1 MSNNVLIGA
10 ALHGADRLRAGQVPT
25 DLERLLLDVLRTVLS
40 EEEIRDWGRVHRETV
55 AKRPVSAGYGLAD
68 LRSRARELSEEAL
81 AHPNVSFLSTEA
93 LAEGAPLWSAE
104 FAAGVRKSGFGVVGF
119 AGVSHGDGTQ
129 AGPFRAT
136 WHLDH
141 GPAPSSR
148 VLFDGPV
155 TDRVSFGT
163 HAATEPHDALARAL
177 DDLTRACDAAVA
189 DLETERP
196 GQIFVGVAREV
207 LKLRV
212 FLRTRLGGP
221 PEIPLRFLLG
231 RADTTVLF
239 HRRALELNP
248 GSDGTALRL
257 RYGGERPPFP
267 SGALE
272 YATYRAGQPS
282 PWSAPVPLA
291 LRSVTAPS
299 LVSYRDDLHVVFARP
314 GDQRLM
320 WSRLRDG
327 TWSAP
332 APIGGSGSR
341 QRAALTVHED
351 RLYSFHTTPDGQ
363 VLWNRFD
370 GSAWTREARM
380 DGWDSPVSPDVASH
394 GGHLWVARRD
404 HGKRMH
410 LDRLGPDLGSGFTH
424 CFTDSASDSAP
435 ALVSTGDALWIAHRG
450 LDDQVHVRRNAS
462 PSDPAGW
469 RTHTPA
475 HGLLTERSPTLVDH
489 PGLGLHLLARDTDG
503 RLRLGARADGGG
515 WDEPAVPAHDGGF
528 PALDAGG
535 AAFHH
540 GRLYVMYRR

>member
-10 ALHGADRLRAGQVPT
+10 ALHGTDRLRAGQVPT

-40 EEEIRDWGRVHRETV
+40 EEEIRDWVRAHRETV
-55 AKRPVSAGYGLAD
+55 AERPVTAGYGFAD
-68 LRSRARELSEEAL
+68 LRACARELAEEAV
-81 AHPNVSFLSTEA
+81 ARPNVSFLSTEA

-104 FAAGVRKSGFGVVGF
+104 FAAGVRESGFGVIGF
-119 AGVSHGDGTQ
+119 AGVSHGSGTGDG
-129 AGPFRAT
+129 AEPGAFRAT

-141 GPAPSSR
+141 GPSSR

-163 HAATEPHDALARAL
+163 GTEPH
-177 DDLTRACDAAVA
+177 DDLTRACNAAVA
-189 DLETERP
+189 DLDTGPP
-196 GQIFVGVAREV
+196 GQIFVGIAWEI
-207 LKLRV
+207 LKLSV
-212 FLRTRLGGP
+212 SLRPHRDKT
-221 PEIPLRFLLG
+221 PLRFVLG

-239 HRRALELNP
+239 HRRTLELTRE
-248 GSDGTALRL
+248 SDGTALRL

-272 YATYRAGQPS
+272 YATYRATERPS

-299 LVSYRDDLHVVFARP
+299 LVSYRGDLHAVFARP

-332 APIGGSGSR
+332 VPIGGSGSR
-341 QRAALTVHED
+341 QRAALTVHGD
-351 RLYSFHTTPDGQ
+351 RLYSFHTTPDGR

-404 HGKRMH
+404 HDKRMH
-410 LDRLGPDLGSGFTH
+410 LDRLDTDLGSDYTH
-424 CFTDSASDSAP
+424 CFADSASDSAP
-435 ALVSTGDALWIAHRG
+435 ALVSTGDALWLAHRG
-450 LDDQVHVRRNAS
+450 LDDKVHVRYSDA

-469 RTHTPA
+469 RTHAPA
-475 HGLLTERSPTLVDH
+475 HDLLTERSPTLVDH

-515 WDEPAVPAHDGGF
+515 WAEPAAPAHDGGF

-535 AAFHH
+535 AAFHD